1 MSSCVDLHVSL
12 LASYGIAGR
21 TRPEAVTPQHGT
33 TQRTR
38 FRANR
43 VLRAKQP
50 YRDSRSSCWRC
61 AGADSRRSSDGS
73 SPPLGFGC
81 PLVSRGC
88 PYDLPHSC
96 PRSLHFCKVQSC
108 QSPKCAQDELFPAAS
123 ETKHS
128 PSNSGLNPGWIQ
140 ARNDVRNSSSP
151 EYGATFIHLVLV

>member
-88 PYDLPHSC
+88 PLPSS
-96 PRSLHFCKVQSC
+96 PFPPGPSTSAKSRAAR
-108 QSPKCAQDELFPAAS
+108 SPKRAQDELFPAAS
-123 ETKHS
+123 ETKHP

-140 ARNDVRNSSSP
+140 ARNDVCNSGSP
-151 EYGATFIHLVLV
+151 EYRATFLNLVHV